1 MPAAFSLSHC
11 LEELVPGLSRLG
23 DACLLK
29 QVLVVEVTDNL
40 AFHRGSVNL
49 AVAAVGSQRGIRIQC
64 LPVCIGIY
72 RIGQV
77 NCQILGNDHIKQIVA
92 AAVNNR
98 REIARAKL
106 YLDLVDVV
114 LVARNVFLLD
124 LVLACVLLIK
134 FLNQFIAYRS
144 GRIRAALE
152 RRIVDG
158 DHTGVVTALCRIILL
173 AAAAG
178 QCTGQQRACHQQGED
193 TLCFHVGFLLFLSV
207 RHLSHSNTALCFV
220 VFIIP
225 EEQSA
230 LNAVNRSK
238 HMTILLFVH
247 TLCTPL

>member
-11 LEELVPGLSRLG
+11 WKNS
-23 DACLLK
+23 CLLK

-77 NCQILGNDHIKQIVA
+77 NCQTLGNDHIKQIVA

-124 LVLACVLLIK
+124 LVLACVLLIE

-178 QCTGQQRACHQQGED
+178 QCICLIQIP
-193 TLCFHVGFLLFLSV
+193 LCVLLYSLYPRNS
-207 RHLSHSNTALCFV
+207 LPSM
-220 VFIIP
+220 
-225 EEQSA
+225 Q
-230 LNAVNRSK
+230 
-238 HMTILLFVH
+238 
-247 TLCTPL
+247 